1 MTGLGVAF
9 VLDMFRPDTRRT
21 DSVTDP
27 SCMIC
32 QKHLGVAPPGWLGP
46 VIYADDLVSVSHR
59 AAGALGYVYLESRRH
74 VPYLDQLSDA
84 EAAAVGWAVARLA
97 RGLRAELDVE
107 FIHTFVSGR
116 GVAHFHQHVF
126 ARHAGTPED
135 RPWWPDWADAPH
147 GDIRALSDRLSGYFR
162 DRAV

>member
-1 MTGLGVAF
+1 M
-9 VLDMFRPDTRRT
+9 
-21 DSVTDP
+21 
-27 SCMIC
+27 
-32 QKHLGVAPPGWLGP
+32 
-46 VIYADDLVSVSHR
+46 
-59 AAGALGYVYLESRRH
+59 ESRRH

-135 RPWWPDWADAPH
+135 HPWWPDWADAPH
-147 GDIRALSDRLSGYFR
+147 GDIRALKRPAERLLPRSRYLIVWPDVMPTGGAAR
-162 DRAV
+162 